1 MSAPQILQSMSQLGS
16 SFGQY
21 SRQQANTWRNRILN
35 TDKSR
40 RRAQIVQTSFSVHR
54 PVWITAGGGAYT
66 TMAAVYLTLRY
77 LRRL

>member
-1 MSAPQILQSMSQLGS
+1 MSAPQILQSLSQLGS
-16 SFGQY
+16 SIGQY
-21 SRQQANTWRNRILN
+21 SRQQANTWRNRILT

-40 RRAQIVQTSFSVHR
+40 RRAHIVQTSFNVHR